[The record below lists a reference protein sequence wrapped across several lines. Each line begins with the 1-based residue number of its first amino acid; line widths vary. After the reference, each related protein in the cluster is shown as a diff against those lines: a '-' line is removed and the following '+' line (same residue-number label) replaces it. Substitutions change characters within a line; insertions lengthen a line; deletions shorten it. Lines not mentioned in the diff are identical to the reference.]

1 VNYDLVVS
9 SKGSGVEIALLRDKQ
24 LIEFH
29 QDDGSASYQV
39 GDLYFGRIQR
49 TMPGLNAA
57 FINIGHKKDGFL
69 HYLDLGPQV
78 KSLLRFTELVRSGK
92 MKNYSLH
99 NFKPEGDIQK
109 DGKIADMLKTGTQM
123 LVQVAKEPIST
134 KGPRVTSEIS
144 LAGKYMV
151 LVPFGNTVSIS
162 QKLKV
167 NAERNRLKKILNEI
181 RPKNFSVILRTAAEG
196 KTVEQLQED
205 LDELFERWKGMVA
218 DMKDVKPPKKVLGE
232 LSRTSTMIRDMLSS
246 EFNAIHVDSPE
257 LFESLK
263 KYLGEEK
270 KNVLKMYKGKGPMFE
285 HFGINRQVKQAFGK
299 NVTFKNG
306 AYLVIEHTEA
316 LHVIDVNSGP
326 RTDKGKN
333 QEENALEINI
343 EAAREVARQ
352 LRLRD
357 MGGIIVVDFI
367 DLQKVENRKALANF
381 LKDEMKTDK
390 AKHHILPPSKFG
402 LIQITRQRVRPE
414 VDIKTKEKCPS
425 CKGTGEVE
433 ATVLLD
439 QEIKNNLD
447 YVLQEQG
454 SNNITLQVHP
464 FVGAYLNEGLIP
476 MKWRYKF
483 KYNKNIKLE
492 TSTECGFLEYHM
504 FDNGGEEIRFK

>member
-1 VNYDLVVS
+1 MNYDLVVS
-9 SKGSGVEIALLRDKQ
+9 SKGSGVEIALMRDKQ

-29 QDDGSASYQV
+29 QDDGTQSYQV
-39 GDLYFGRIQR
+39 GDLYWGKIQR
-49 TMPGLNAA
+49 IMPGLNAA
-57 FINIGHKKDGFL
+57 FIDIGHKKDGFL

-78 KSLLRFTELVRSGK
+78 KSLIRFMELVRSGK

-99 NFKPEGDIQK
+99 NFKPEEDIQK
-109 DGKIADMLKTGTQM
+109 DGKIADVLKPGTQM

-151 LVPFGNTVSIS
+151 LIPFGGSVSIS
-162 QKLKV
+162 QKIKV
-167 NAERNRLKKILNEI
+167 NAERSRLKKVMNEL

-196 KTVEQLQED
+196 KSVEQLQED
-205 LDELFERWKGMVA
+205 LNDLFERWKGMVA
-218 DMKDVKPPKKVLGE
+218 DTKKAKPTKKVLGE
-232 LSRTSTMIRDMLSS
+232 VNRTSAMIRDMLSS

-257 LFESLK
+257 LLDNLK

-270 KNVLKMYKGKGPMFE
+270 KKVLKLYKGKSPMFE
-285 HFGINRQVKQAFGK
+285 HFGVNRQVKQAFGK

-326 RTDKGKN
+326 RTNKQKD
-333 QEENALEINI
+333 QEENALDINM
-343 EAAREVARQ
+343 EAAKEVARQ

-367 DLQKVENRKALANF
+367 DMQKSENRRALAAF
-381 LKDEMKTDK
+381 LKDEMKSDK

-402 LIQITRQRVRPE
+402 LVQITRQRVRPE
-414 VDIKTKEKCPS
+414 VDIKTMEKCPS
-425 CKGTGEVE
+425 CKGKGEVE

-439 QEIKNNLD
+439 QEIKNHLN
-447 YVLQEQG
+447 YVLQEQNG
-454 SNNITLQVHP
+454 NNITLQVHP
-464 FVGAYLNEGLIP
+464 YVGAYLNRGWIP
-476 MKWRYKF
+476 MRWQWRF

-492 TSTECGFLEYHM
+492 TSSECEFLEYHL
-504 FDNGGEEIRFK
+504 FDENGEEIRFK